1 VHAASVAAVRTLILT
16 SSGSQTN
23 FSNRSAMF
31 SSRTLTPNH
40 LPSAESVACF
50 YLNLLRISVESNP
63 ELSAR
68 VLGITS
74 KALANPFTTN

>member
-1 VHAASVAAVRTLILT
+1 
-16 SSGSQTN
+16 
-23 FSNRSAMF
+23 MF